1 MWNRDVDLV
10 IPDQQDMNRF
20 LKFLLHRM
28 RSIDGNRGSADKLL
42 ELLNKK
48 EMKEYK
54 VASNKNFISESIKQK
69 IM

>member
-1 MWNRDVDLV
+1 M

-28 RSIDGNRGSADKLL
+28 RSIDGNRGSAEKLL
-42 ELLNKK
+42 ELLNEKD
-48 EMKEYK
+48 MKEYK
-54 VASNKNFISESIKQK
+54 IASNKNFISESIKQK